1 MRNLLRFSVMA
12 LITMAFWNPGTP
24 LSAQGLPSG
33 SYQQTCRNIGVSGS
47 RLHATCQDG
56 NGNWQTT
63 ELSDYQRCS
72 SEIVNTNGTLQCN
85 TTAGYNNGGY
95 RQGGRNRD
103 DNDRDRGRGYG
114 QNGGPSGSYVQTC
127 RDIRTRGNTLEA
139 DCQTG
144 NGQWN
149 RTSLR
154 NYNSCNGGVVNDG
167 GTLRCSSDVGGYNNG
182 GYHNGNRDRDRDRD
196 EDRDRGQG
204 GYNQGGY
211 YQNGVPGGSYTQTC
225 QDIRISGS
233 TLKAN
238 CQKGNGHYKQS
249 TLRNFNQC
257 SDISNENGN
266 LHCR

>member
-1 MRNLLRFSVMA
+1 MRNLLRLGVVA
-12 LITMAFWNPGTP
+12 LVTMAFWNPGTAA
-24 LSAQGLPSG
+24 AQGLPGG

-63 ELSDYQRCS
+63 EISDYQRCS

-95 RQGGRNRD
+95 NNGNR
-103 DNDRDRGRGYG
+103 DRDRDNDGNRGQGYG
-114 QNGGPSGSYVQTC
+114 QNGGPGGSYVQTC

-154 NYNSCNGGVVNDG
+154 NYSRCGGQVENDG
-167 GTLRCSSDVGGYNNG
+167 GTLRCAGNAGGYNNG
-182 GYHNGNRDRDRDRD
+182 GYNHGDRDRDND
-196 EDRDRGQG
+196 NDRDRGQG
-204 GYNQGGY
+204 GYQGG

-225 QDIRISGS
+225 QDIHISGN

-238 CQKGNGHYKQS
+238 CKKGNGHWKQS
-249 TLRNFNQC
+249 SLHNFTQC
-257 SDISNENGN
+257 SEISNQNGD
-266 LHCR
+266 LRCSR